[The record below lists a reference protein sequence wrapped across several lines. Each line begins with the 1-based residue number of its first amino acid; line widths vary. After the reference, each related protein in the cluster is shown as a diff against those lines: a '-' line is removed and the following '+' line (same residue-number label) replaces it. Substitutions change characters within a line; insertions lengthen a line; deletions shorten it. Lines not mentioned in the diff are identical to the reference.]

1 MEPLFSEYN
10 ATMYA
15 VFMSKVPL
23 RHKLLKSDEPFRG
36 QGVRQPLRLLD
47 YWRWSGSML
56 LDNTSRGILAE
67 FLIAAVLG
75 LHKKPRIE
83 WEEYDL
89 LMKSGTK
96 IEVKSSAYV
105 QSWKQTKPSVIQFGI
120 APHKSWDIETG
131 KYREGI
137 KRWADIYVF
146 CIFKGK
152 KPLHPLDTTK
162 WEFYVLPTEVLDQ
175 ERPEQKTIRLSSLK
189 ELSPCKCSYADLKKT
204 ISDVEREI
212 KL

>member
-1 MEPLFSEYN
+1 
-10 ATMYA
+10 
-15 VFMSKVPL
+15 MSDGLLQQKI
-23 RHKLLKSDEPFRG
+23 KLLKGNEPFRG
-36 QGVRQPLRLLD
+36 QGVRKSLRLLD
-47 YWRWSGSML
+47 YWRWSGSVL

-67 FLIAAVLG
+67 FLIAAALG

-83 WEEYDL
+83 WEEHDL
-89 LMKSGTK
+89 RTPSGTT

-105 QSWKQTKPSVIQFGI
+105 QSWKQSKPSVIQFGI
-120 APHKSWDIETG
+120 ASHKSWDTETG
-131 KYREGI
+131 QYREGF
-137 KRWADIYVF
+137 KRWANIYVF

-152 KPLHPLDTTK
+152 KPLHPLDTRK

-175 ERPEQKTIRLSSLK
+175 KCPNQKTIRLSSLK
-189 ELSPCKCSYADLKKT
+189 KLSPNKCYYADLKKT